1 MRGAGSLPGALR
13 RPMVRHLQKDAAMTG
28 HLHQWP
34 AQGRVHHGI
43 AIAEALPR
51 EVAGA
56 TRVVL
61 VTTRSLADGTLV
73 RTTKAAIGGRLVG
86 VFATMRAHSPVEDVL
101 ALAALLRAEQAD
113 LIVAVGGGSVID
125 GSKVA
130 CLAVWRGLAD
140 AESLIGAAASR
151 GSEPAFWD
159 GAAPAPRIIAV
170 STTLSAAEFAPHAGY
185 TDLVAGR
192 KYRALDPW
200 MVPRAVILDPEA
212 TLETPPA
219 LLLSSGIRALDHAA
233 ERWCSTAPQPFSDAV
248 SLQAME
254 MLAQHLPRVHQ
265 APDDLVARA
274 ACQQA
279 AWLSVM
285 GGWAGVPVGASHG
298 IGYILGGAKGVPHGV
313 TSCLM
318 LHAVMRWNAPVN
330 GARQARV
337 AEILKAEA
345 AGPGIERFVRA
356 LGLPTRLSEQSITEA
371 DIPGL
376 AARWTGDAPIGTNPR
391 PVRGA
396 EDIEEILR
404 LAA

>member
-1 MRGAGSLPGALR
+1 MSA
-13 RPMVRHLQKDAAMTG
+13 

-34 AQGRVHHGI
+34 AQGRVHHGVPL
-43 AIAEALPR
+43 AEALPR

-56 TRVVL
+56 ERVIL
-61 VTTRSLADGTLV
+61 VTTRSLAGGALV
-73 RTTKAAIGGRLVG
+73 QAAKAAIGARLAG

-101 ALAALLRAEQAD
+101 ALAALLRAERAD
-113 LIVAVGGGSVID
+113 LVVAVGGGSVID

-130 CLAVWRGLAD
+130 CLAAWQALVDHA
-140 AESLIGAAASR
+140 SLIGAATSR

-159 GAAPAPRIIAV
+159 GATPTPRIIAV
-170 STTLSAAEFAPHAGY
+170 PTTLSAAEFAPHAGY

-200 MVPRAVILDPEA
+200 MVPRAVILDPAA
-212 TLETPPA
+212 TLETPAA

-254 MLAQHLPRVHQ
+254 MLAEHLPRVHR
-265 APDDLVARA
+265 APDDLIARA

-285 GGWAGVPVGASHG
+285 GGWSGVPVGASHG
-298 IGYILGGAKGVPHGV
+298 IGYILGGAKGVPHGI

-330 GARQARV
+330 EARQARV
-337 AEILKAEA
+337 AQILRAEA

-356 LGLPTRLSEQSITEA
+356 LGLPTRLSEQGIGAA

-376 AARWTGDAPIGTNPR
+376 AARWTGDAPIATNPR
-391 PVRGA
+391 PVRDA
-396 EDIEEILR
+396 ADVEAILR